1 MDTMSPAARKK
12 TRIQVQ
18 REKLILDG
26 ALDIFATYG
35 FHGATIDQI
44 AERASISKAN
54 LLYYFR
60 SKEHVY
66 QALLDRTMEGWLDPL
81 IALDADADPI
91 VELGRYISAKMD
103 MSFDNPLA
111 SKLFAMEIMSGAE
124 QFKDVLEGS
133 LRPIVEAKISVIRTW
148 IKRGKLKAVDPH
160 HLIFSIW
167 SVTQHYADFSTQIE
181 LLLGSDYDRKKAKD
195 AVAEILLGG
204 LRP

>member
-1 MDTMSPAARKK
+1 MDTATKPRKK
-12 TRIQVQ
+12 TRIQAE
-18 REKLILDG
+18 REKLILDC

-44 AERASISKAN
+44 ADKAKISKPN

-60 SKEHVY
+60 SKDHIY
-66 QALLDRTMEGWLDPL
+66 QSLLDRTMEGWLDPL
-81 IALDADADPI
+81 IALDPESDPLK
-91 VELGRYISAKMD
+91 ELGNYICAKMD

-111 SKLFAMEIMSGAE
+111 SKLFAMEIMSGAQ

-133 LRPIVEAKISVIRTW
+133 LKPVVEEKTAVIADW
-148 IKRGKLKAVDPH
+148 IKCGKLKAVDPH

-167 SVTQHYADFSTQIE
+167 SVTQHYADFATQIE
-181 LLLGSDYDRKKAKD
+181 VLLGSSYDREAAKA
-195 AVAEILLGG
+195 AVTQILLGG